1 MLDEANAKAKLV
13 IGMIKKL
20 AAIPK
25 QQVQPT
31 AGRQPLT
38 NNELCCASV
47 LLISSCALICSCA
60 FFSAIVA
67 ISCDSLLRRS
77 LSGMNFSRREDT
89 GPIRACS
96 INSYLR
102 ANASSAPLFLIR
114 PERGVAD
121 QDSIK
126 AKIGAVKYLAKKMQ
140 NSKEI
145 R

>member
-31 AGRQPLT
+31 AGRQTLT

-47 LLISSCALICSCA
+47 LLIYRCALICSCA

-67 ISCDSLLRRS
+67 ISCVSFLRKS
-77 LSGMNFSRREDT
+77 ESGIAFSSNDDI
-89 GPIRACS
+89 GPI
-96 INSYLR
+96 
-102 ANASSAPLFLIR
+102 
-114 PERGVAD
+114 
-121 QDSIK
+121 K
-126 AKIGAVKYLAKKMQ
+126 A
-140 NSKEI
+140 
-145 R
+145 